1 MKMTTRALSCCAIAL
16 TCYSLTTFA
25 ADPPAKNAAPA
36 GGPAGAAAPP
46 RPMSVEAVQAVVAP
60 INDEA
65 TAVGSL
71 QSNEAVVIRSE
82 IAGRIATINFKEGKT
97 VKAGD
102 LLFSLDASEYQA
114 QHAQSA
120 VSMKLTEMNFN
131 RAKDLREKSLIS
143 QQEYDDTSAKL
154 EDARAKLAIDQSRLE
169 KTSIR
174 APFNGVLGIR
184 SVSPGAYIKPGE
196 DLVILEDIDPIK
208 VEFRIPET
216 YSHQVKPGQHIT
228 VRVDAYPGE
237 VFSGEV
243 YVIDTRM
250 DSQTRTML
258 LRGRIPNAAK
268 NLRPGMFARVTLIL
282 ATRSNA
288 LIIPEQAMVP
298 FGSDQFVYRVV
309 DGKATQTR
317 VELGRRIDGKVE
329 IKSGVNAGDSVITAG
344 QMKLRDGMPVA
355 VLDNKGA
362 APAAAALQPVAKP

>member
-1 MKMTTRALSCCAIAL
+1 MKMTTTALTCCAIAL

-36 GGPAGAAAPP
+36 GGPAGAATPP
-46 RPMSVEAVQAVVAP
+46 RPMSVEAMQAVVAP

-102 LLFSLDASEYQA
+102 LLFSLDASEYKA

-120 VSMKLTEMNFN
+120 VNVKLTEMNFN

-169 KTSIR
+169 KSSIR
-174 APFNGVLGIR
+174 APFNGVLGVR

-196 DLVILEDIDPIK
+196 DLAMLEDIDPIK

-216 YSHQVKPGQHIT
+216 YSHQVKPGQHIS

-250 DSQTRTML
+250 DAQTRTML

-268 NLRPGMFARVTLIL
+268 NLRPGMFARVALVL
-282 ATRSNA
+282 ATRTNA
-288 LIIPEQAMVP
+288 LVIPEQAMVP
-298 FGSDQFVYRVV
+298 FGSDQFVYRVI
-309 DGKATQTR
+309 DGKAVQTR
-317 VELGRRIDGKVE
+317 VEPGRRINGKVE
-329 IKSGVNAGDSVITAG
+329 IKSGVNVGDSVITAG

-355 VLDNKGA
+355 VLDNKVA
-362 APAAAALQPVAKP
+362 PPAAATPQPVAKP